1 MDIQNQLKK
10 FKLKLNSYRLSE
22 EEKEYYVDI
31 ERRILESKQLPVSQ
45 LIARAKRIKPLVRIE
60 RDNEAEYHSKYYSIS
75 NTDTLCF
82 CTPCD
87 IRERSYL
94 YDFTPQKIVRSKG
107 KPLPVPPREKVGEF
121 TCYHET
127 GDFYGVLLP
136 SVGEVLQ
143 QIPNDIDWLE
153 VDAFELIFTSDNFS
167 EVYDSILDCH
177 VSTAVLYRFDK
188 RLSARMRE
196 QTVIFDGTSY

>member
-60 RDNEAEYHSKYYSIS
+60 RDNEAEYHSKYHSIS
-75 NTDTLCF
+75 DTDTLCF

-87 IRERSYL
+87 IRQRSYL
-94 YDFTPQKIVRSKG
+94 YDFTPQKIVRSKD
-107 KPLPVPPREKVGEF
+107 KPLPVPSRTKIGEF
-121 TCYHET
+121 TCYHDT
-127 GDFYGVLLP
+127 GSFYSCLMP
-136 SVGEVLQ
+136 SVDEVLQ
-143 QIPNDIDWLE
+143 QIPIKYDWLE
-153 VDAFELIFTSDNFS
+153 IDAFELIFTSDNFS

-188 RLSARMRE
+188 RLPARMRE